1 MRVWGRGASR
11 GREGGRGY
19 QPVTIHIGRRTLIAQ
34 VEKDAN
40 VLLARFG
47 VSVSLDGDLA
57 LVEELEE
64 GDGEEED
71 DEA

>member
-1 MRVWGRGASR
+1 VRVWGRGASR

-19 QPVTIHIGRRTLIAQ
+19 QPVTIHIGRRT
-34 VEKDAN
+34 
-40 VLLARFG
+40 LLARFG